1 MAESPEINIEQLLSD
16 LESQKQL
23 YSEMIGI
30 STKMLDGLRSGD
42 SDAAARA
49 LEAKQEIL
57 KSLDVLE
64 ARLGPVR
71 AEWRKISEGLPDA
84 DRERVN
90 KMMRGVQEVL
100 GKLIET
106 ENEAQK
112 EIQERRNQVAD
123 KLRGTRS
130 KKNVNRAYG
139 QPKPDSTRFLD
150 EEA

>member
-1 MAESPEINIEQLLSD
+1 MAKSPEVDIEQLLSD
-16 LESQKQL
+16 LESQRKL
-23 YSEMIGI
+23 YSEMTGI
-30 STKMLDGLRSGD
+30 SRKMIDGLRSGD

-57 KSLDVLE
+57 NSLDVLE

-71 AEWRKISEGLPDA
+71 AEWLKISEGLPEA

-90 KMMRGVQEVL
+90 SAMRGVQEVL
-100 GKLIET
+100 GKLIEI
-106 ENEAQK
+106 ENDAQK
-112 EIQERRNQVAD
+112 EIEERRNEVAD
-123 KLRGTRS
+123 KLRGTQS